1 MREPDAV
8 IAEAKVIKASERD
21 YGRILGL
28 LESSPLPNKKAT
40 GGCRSLA
47 VRVWHKEPLD
57 KHHDRKSFDLATTA
71 AASKALGGHS
81 WYAVAR

>member
-1 MREPDAV
+1 MREADAV
-8 IAEAKVIKASERD
+8 IAEAEVIKASERL
-21 YGRILGL
+21 RAHSRTLGKFASA
-28 LESSPLPNKKAT
+28 ERKAA

-47 VRVWHKEPLD
+47 VRVWHKKPLG
-57 KHHDRKSFDLATTA
+57 KHHDRKSFDLATMA